1 MYWCWK
7 KIPIWINEF
16 NLYSP
21 KFGKISILYLLC
33 ANLCPSKMNTFE
45 VWLNV
50 AVQGQSIKGVTWN
63 SDILLGW
70 KLSHPKLGLKWYF
83 LWSTCNLNWIEFTY
97 LIFRQWLN
105 VYRVLCSF
113 GLPLASNKYQICNLP
128 ENKGQ
133 VQGWWKWYIF
143 CNFCSSLKWMNV
155 ICFHKNTNG
164 SYEIYYPVRNSH
176 WWIGLQ
182 CRVPMKHVMTLNT
195 WSW

>member
-7 KIPIWINEF
+7 KIPILINEF

-83 LWSTCNLNWIEFTY
+83 LWSTCNLNWIEFNEFWRIKSIIRFSSMIS
-97 LIFRQWLN
+97 LFDISSVIECL
-105 VYRVLCSF
+105 S
-113 GLPLASNKYQICNLP
+113 
-128 ENKGQ
+128 
-133 VQGWWKWYIF
+133 
-143 CNFCSSLKWMNV
+143 SSLFFLV
-155 ICFHKNTNG
+155 TTC
-164 SYEIYYPVRNSH
+164 
-176 WWIGLQ
+176 Q
-182 CRVPMKHVMTLNT
+182 Q
-195 WSW
+195 